1 MIPAYVDMP
10 LAYRLAIGA
19 SVTLGGS
26 WLCYLTYLGETSITK
41 QSVYIGA
48 ITFYAAL
55 LSAVTCIAFG
65 VLICAVGYLVR
76 TRHQLSKSAALWGAC
91 SILVVLAVF
100 AITRPMIGS
109 AT

>member
-1 MIPAYVDMP
+1 MSPAYADKP

-41 QSVYIGA
+41 QSVYMGA

-55 LSAVTCIAFG
+55 LLAVTCIAFG